1 MTEVAAPKRRIV
13 QVAKDLNIS
22 HRDIMEFLD
31 SRGIKVTSHM
41 SPLGEEAYQLII
53 EEFEKDLQTVERY
66 RKEKTRKQ
74 IHSRM
79 IEEKMNEGSS
89 LEILMPDEADK
100 LDDIVIEEPTEPTI
114 TELLETEPI
123 QEDGKEEAVSVDG
136 ELEELTAEIEEIDE
150 PISEEPV
157 AEPDI
162 DKETPK
168 PKFRKVDL
176 SEIQSK
182 IESPRR
188 RPAKATKDDEKEEK
202 EDLSVTSTIKRT
214 LAAMDHKAK
223 KKRYKRDRDE
233 HDEADFEEEV
243 QSINVRDFMNV
254 HELAEVLDVS
264 PTDIISKC
272 LELGIIATMNQRLE
286 FDTISLIAEDYGY
299 NAVLMEE
306 DVQDSLGDEEEEEDN
321 EKLKPRAPVVTI
333 MGHVDHGKTSLLD
346 YIRREN
352 VVAGEAGGITQH
364 IGAYEVFLEDSNR
377 SVTFLDT
384 PGHEAFTAMRARGAQ
399 VTDVVI
405 LIVAADDGVKPQTI
419 EAIDHAKAAGV
430 PMVVA
435 INKIDKPNANSDVVK
450 KELSEHNV
458 LVEDWGGKVQSVPIS
473 AKTGEGV
480 SDLLELLALETE
492 VLEVKANPDA
502 PARGIVIESRL
513 DKGHGPIAT
522 LLVQRGTLKP
532 GDIFMCGNNNGKVRA
547 LMNERGV
554 RIKSAGPSQPVQV
567 LGFQTVPQAG
577 DGLAVV
583 DDEKIAKK
591 ISGERDRIQ
600 REIDRQKIHTMSLD
614 KLSADIRE
622 GASKLLPLV
631 VKADVDGSIEALVDA
646 LSHIPSDEVKVDVV
660 HHGVGIIS
668 ESDVLLAAAS
678 GAVVIGFNVS
688 INPNATLV
696 AKNNGVD
703 IRVYN
708 VIYDA
713 INEIK
718 LALEG
723 LLEPDIVEKPLG
735 QAEVLKIFKISKL
748 GTIAGCKMIEGVIS
762 RSDTARVR
770 RDGEIIKEGKITSL
784 KHFQDEVKEIDVGKE
799 CGIGIEGMKN
809 FEEGDLIETYT
820 TEEVKRTLEG

>member
-31 SRGIKVTSHM
+31 SRDMKVTSHM

-100 LDDIVIEEPTEPTI
+100 LDNIVIEEPTETTI
-114 TELLETEPI
+114 AELSKTELD
-123 QEDGKEEAVSVDG
+123 DGKEEVVSFDG
-136 ELEELTAEIEEIDE
+136 ELEKLTDTEEINE
-150 PISEEPV
+150 PIAEEPV
-157 AEPDI
+157 AGPEI

-188 RPAKATKDDEKEEK
+188 RPAKTTGDDEKEEK

-233 HDEADFEEEV
+233 QDENDFKEEV

-306 DVQDSLGDEEEEEDN
+306 DVQDSLVDEEDEEDH

-346 YIRREN
+346 YIRSEN
-352 VVAGEAGGITQH
+352 VVAGEAGSITQH
-364 IGAYEVFLEDSNR
+364 IGAYEVILEDSNR

-450 KELSEHNV
+450 KQLSEHEV
-458 LVEDWGGKVQSVPIS
+458 LVEDWGGKVQSIPIS

-480 SDLLELLALETE
+480 TDLLELLALETE
-492 VLEVKANPDA
+492 VLELKANPDA
-502 PARGIVIESRL
+502 PARGTVIESRL

-532 GDIFMCGNNNGKVRA
+532 GDIFICGNNNGKVRA

-554 RIKSAGPSQPVQV
+554 RIKSASPSQPVQI

-577 DGLAVV
+577 DSLVVV

-678 GAVVIGFNVS
+678 NAVVVGFNVS

-713 INEIK
+713 INEIR

-735 QAEVLKIFKISKL
+735 QAEVLKIFKITKL

-784 KHFQDEVKEIDVGKE
+784 KHFQNDVKEIDVGKE

-820 TEEVKRTLEG
+820 TEEVKRTLEA

>member
-1 MTEVAAPKRRIV
+1 MTVVAAPKRRIV

-31 SRGIKVTSHM
+31 SRGIKATSHM

-100 LDDIVIEEPTEPTI
+100 LDGIVIEEPTEPTI
-114 TELLETEPI
+114 TELLETKPE

-136 ELEELTAEIEEIDE
+136 ELEELTAETEEIDE
-150 PISEEPV
+150 PIAEEPV

-162 DKETPK
+162 DRETPK

-188 RPAKATKDDEKEEK
+188 RPAKATEKDEKEEK
-202 EDLSVTSTIKRT
+202 EDVSVTSTIKRT

-254 HELAEVLDVS
+254 HELADVLDVS

-299 NAVLMEE
+299 NTVLMEE
-306 DVQDSLGDEEEEEDN
+306 DVQDSSDEEEKEDS

-346 YIRREN
+346 YIRSEN

-458 LVEDWGGKVQSVPIS
+458 LVEDWGGKVQSVQIS

-492 VLEVKANPDA
+492 VLELKANPDA

-532 GDIFMCGNNNGKVRA
+532 GDIFICGNHNGKVRA

-577 DGLAVV
+577 DGLSVV

-660 HHGVGIIS
+660 HRGVGIIS

-713 INEIK
+713 INEIR

-723 LLEPDIVEKPLG
+723 LLEPDIIEKPLG

-762 RSDTARVR
+762 RSDTARIR

-820 TEEVKRTLEG
+820 TEEVKRTLEA

>member
-1 MTEVAAPKRRIV
+1 
-13 QVAKDLNIS
+13 
-22 HRDIMEFLD
+22 
-31 SRGIKVTSHM
+31 
-41 SPLGEEAYQLII
+41 
-53 EEFEKDLQTVERY
+53 
-66 RKEKTRKQ
+66 
-74 IHSRM
+74 
-79 IEEKMNEGSS
+79 
-89 LEILMPDEADK
+89 
-100 LDDIVIEEPTEPTI
+100 
-114 TELLETEPI
+114 
-123 QEDGKEEAVSVDG
+123 
-136 ELEELTAEIEEIDE
+136 
-150 PISEEPV
+150 
-157 AEPDI
+157 
-162 DKETPK
+162 
-168 PKFRKVDL
+168 
-176 SEIQSK
+176 
-182 IESPRR
+182 
-188 RPAKATKDDEKEEK
+188 
-202 EDLSVTSTIKRT
+202 
-214 LAAMDHKAK
+214 
-223 KKRYKRDRDE
+223 
-233 HDEADFEEEV
+233 
-243 QSINVRDFMNV
+243 
-254 HELAEVLDVS
+254 
-264 PTDIISKC
+264 
-272 LELGIIATMNQRLE
+272 MNQRLE
-286 FDTISLIAEDYGY
+286 FATISLIAEDFGF

-306 DVQDSLGDEEEEEDN
+306 EVENVLMENDEEENIEL
-321 EKLKPRAPVVTI
+321 LKPRAPVITI

-364 IGAYEVFLEDSNR
+364 IGAYEVFLEDGGR

-405 LIVAADDGVKPQTI
+405 LIVAADDGVKPQTT

-430 PMVVA
+430 PIVVA
-435 INKIDKPNANSDVVK
+435 INKIDKPNANPDVVK
-450 KELSEHNV
+450 KELSDNDV
-458 LVEDWGGKVQSVPIS
+458 LVEDWGGKVQSVSIS
-473 AKTGEGV
+473 AKTGEGIT
-480 SDLLELLALETE
+480 DLLELLALETD
-492 VLEVKANPDA
+492 VLELKANPDA

-522 LLVQRGTLKP
+522 VLIQKGTLRP
-532 GDIFMCGNNNGKVRA
+532 GDIFICANKNGKVRA

-554 RIKSAGPSQPVQV
+554 RIESAGPSQPVQI

-577 DGLAVV
+577 DNLTVV

-614 KLSADIRE
+614 RLSADIRE

-631 VKADVDGSIEALVDA
+631 LKADVDGSIEALVDA
-646 LSHIPSDEVKVDVV
+646 LSHIPSDEVKVDIV
-660 HHGVGIIS
+660 HRGVGIIS
-668 ESDVLLAAAS
+668 ESDILLATAS
-678 GAVVIGFNVS
+678 GAVVIGFNISV
-688 INPNATLV
+688 NPNATLL

-735 QAEVLKIFKISKL
+735 QAEVLQIFKISRL
-748 GTIAGCKMIEGVIS
+748 GTIAGCKMIKGIIS
-762 RSDTARVR
+762 QSDIARVR

-784 KHFQDEVKEIDVGKE
+784 RHFQNDVKEIDAGKE

-820 TEEVKRTLEG
+820 TEEVKRTLKA

>member
-1 MTEVAAPKRRIV
+1 MTVEAAPKRRIV

-22 HRDIMEFLD
+22 HRDIMEFLN

-114 TELLETEPI
+114 TEFLETKPK
-123 QEDGKEEAVSVDG
+123 QEDGKEETVSVDD
-136 ELEELTAEIEEIDE
+136 ELEKLTAETEEIDE
-150 PISEEPV
+150 PIADDPV

-162 DKETPK
+162 VKETPK

-188 RPAKATKDDEKEEK
+188 RPAKATEDDEKEKK

-214 LAAMDHKAK
+214 LAAMDHKTK

-233 HDEADFEEEV
+233 DDEADFEKEV

-254 HELAEVLDVS
+254 HELAEVLDVG

-286 FDTISLIAEDYGY
+286 YDTISLIAEDYGY

-306 DVQDSLGDEEEEEDN
+306 DVQDSLSDEEEEEDS

-364 IGAYEVFLEDSNR
+364 IGAYEVFLDDSNR

-480 SDLLELLALETE
+480 TDLLELLALETE
-492 VLEVKANPDA
+492 VLELKANPDA

-522 LLVQRGTLKP
+522 LLVQRGTVKP
-532 GDIFMCGNNNGKVRA
+532 GDIFICGNNNGKVRA

-660 HHGVGIIS
+660 HRGVGIIS

-678 GAVVIGFNVS
+678 GAVVIGFNVP

-713 INEIK
+713 INEIR

-735 QAEVLKIFKISKL
+735 QAVVLKIFKISKL

-784 KHFQDEVKEIDVGKE
+784 KHFQDDVKEIDVGKE

-809 FEEGDLIETYT
+809 FEEDDLIETYT
-820 TEEVKRTLEG
+820 TEEVKRTLEA

>member
-1 MTEVAAPKRRIV
+1 
-13 QVAKDLNIS
+13 
-22 HRDIMEFLD
+22 
-31 SRGIKVTSHM
+31 
-41 SPLGEEAYQLII
+41 
-53 EEFEKDLQTVERY
+53 
-66 RKEKTRKQ
+66 
-74 IHSRM
+74 
-79 IEEKMNEGSS
+79 
-89 LEILMPDEADK
+89 
-100 LDDIVIEEPTEPTI
+100 
-114 TELLETEPI
+114 
-123 QEDGKEEAVSVDG
+123 
-136 ELEELTAEIEEIDE
+136 
-150 PISEEPV
+150 
-157 AEPDI
+157 
-162 DKETPK
+162 
-168 PKFRKVDL
+168 
-176 SEIQSK
+176 
-182 IESPRR
+182 
-188 RPAKATKDDEKEEK
+188 
-202 EDLSVTSTIKRT
+202 
-214 LAAMDHKAK
+214 
-223 KKRYKRDRDE
+223 

-306 DVQDSLGDEEEEEDN
+306 DVQDSLVDEEEEEDH

-450 KELSEHNV
+450 KELSEHEV
-458 LVEDWGGKVQSVPIS
+458 LVEDWGGKVQSIPIS

-492 VLEVKANPDA
+492 VLELKANPDA

-532 GDIFMCGNNNGKVRA
+532 GDIFICGNNNGKVRA

-660 HHGVGIIS
+660 HQGVGIIS

-678 GAVVIGFNVS
+678 NAVVVGFNVS

-703 IRVYN
+703 IRVYT

-713 INEIK
+713 INEIR

-735 QAEVLKIFKISKL
+735 QAEVLKIFK
-748 GTIAGCKMIEGVIS
+748 
-762 RSDTARVR
+762 
-770 RDGEIIKEGKITSL
+770 
-784 KHFQDEVKEIDVGKE
+784 
-799 CGIGIEGMKN
+799 
-809 FEEGDLIETYT
+809 
-820 TEEVKRTLEG
+820 

>member
-1 MTEVAAPKRRIV
+1 MTELASPKRRIV

-22 HRDIMEFLD
+22 HLDIMEFLD
-31 SRGIKVTSHM
+31 SQGIKVISHM
-41 SPLGEEAYQLII
+41 SPLYEEAYQLVI

-66 RKEKTRKQ
+66 RKEKTRKK

-79 IEEKMNEGSS
+79 IEEKMNESSS
-89 LEILMPDEADK
+89 LEILMPDEEEKVDK
-100 LDDIVIEEPTEPTI
+100 VAIEDPAETDIA
-114 TELLETEPI
+114 ELLDAEPD
-123 QEDGKEEAVSVDG
+123 QQDGKEKDVTIDG
-136 ELEELTAEIEEIDE
+136 EMDETSDEIKVGKKLITEKPLT
-150 PISEEPV
+150 
-157 AEPDI
+157 EPDVE
-162 DKETPK
+162 KVAPK

-188 RPAKATKDDEKEEK
+188 RPAKPTEGEKEEK
-202 EDLSVTSTIKRT
+202 EDISVTSTIKRT

-223 KKRYKRDRDE
+223 KKRYRRE
-233 HDEADFEEEV
+233 RGEGEEIDFGEEV

-286 FDTISLIAEDYGY
+286 FATISLIAEDSGF

-306 DVQDSLGDEEEEEDN
+306 EVENVLMENDEEENIEL
-321 EKLKPRAPVVTI
+321 LKPRAPVITI

-364 IGAYEVFLEDSNR
+364 IGAYEVFLEDGGR

-405 LIVAADDGVKPQTI
+405 LIVAADDGVKPQTT

-430 PMVVA
+430 PIVVA
-435 INKIDKPNANSDVVK
+435 INKIDKPNANPDVVK
-450 KELSEHNV
+450 KELSDNDV
-458 LVEDWGGKVQSVPIS
+458 LVEDWGGKVQSVSIS
-473 AKTGEGV
+473 AKTGEGIT
-480 SDLLELLALETE
+480 DLLELLALETD
-492 VLEVKANPDA
+492 VLELKANPDA

-522 LLVQRGTLKP
+522 VLIQKGTLRP
-532 GDIFMCGNNNGKVRA
+532 GDIFICANKNGKVRA

-554 RIKSAGPSQPVQV
+554 RIESAGPSQPVQI

-577 DGLAVV
+577 DNLTVV

-614 KLSADIRE
+614 RLSADIRE
-622 GASKLLPLV
+622 GAAKLLPLV
-631 VKADVDGSIEALVDA
+631 LKADVDGSIEALVDA
-646 LSHIPSDEVKVDVV
+646 LSHIPSDEVKVDIV
-660 HHGVGIIS
+660 HRGVGIIS
-668 ESDVLLAAAS
+668 ESDILLATAS
-678 GAVVIGFNVS
+678 GAVVIGFNISV
-688 INPNATLV
+688 NPNATLL

-735 QAEVLKIFKISKL
+735 QAEVLQIFKISRL
-748 GTIAGCKMIEGVIS
+748 GTIAGCKMIEGIIS
-762 RSDTARVR
+762 QSDIARVR

-784 KHFQDEVKEIDVGKE
+784 RHFQNDVKEIDAGKE

-820 TEEVKRTLEG
+820 TEEVKRTLKA

>member
-1 MTEVAAPKRRIV
+1 
-13 QVAKDLNIS
+13 
-22 HRDIMEFLD
+22 
-31 SRGIKVTSHM
+31 
-41 SPLGEEAYQLII
+41 
-53 EEFEKDLQTVERY
+53 
-66 RKEKTRKQ
+66 
-74 IHSRM
+74 
-79 IEEKMNEGSS
+79 
-89 LEILMPDEADK
+89 
-100 LDDIVIEEPTEPTI
+100 
-114 TELLETEPI
+114 
-123 QEDGKEEAVSVDG
+123 
-136 ELEELTAEIEEIDE
+136 
-150 PISEEPV
+150 
-157 AEPDI
+157 
-162 DKETPK
+162 
-168 PKFRKVDL
+168 
-176 SEIQSK
+176 
-182 IESPRR
+182 
-188 RPAKATKDDEKEEK
+188 
-202 EDLSVTSTIKRT
+202 
-214 LAAMDHKAK
+214 
-223 KKRYKRDRDE
+223 
-233 HDEADFEEEV
+233 
-243 QSINVRDFMNV
+243 
-254 HELAEVLDVS
+254 
-264 PTDIISKC
+264 
-272 LELGIIATMNQRLE
+272 MNQRLE

-299 NAVLMEE
+299 NTVLMEE
-306 DVQDSLGDEEEEEDN
+306 DVQDSSDEEEEEDS

-346 YIRREN
+346 YVRREN

-377 SVTFLDT
+377 RVTFLDT

-492 VLEVKANPDA
+492 VLELKANPDA

-532 GDIFMCGNNNGKVRA
+532 GDIFICGNHNGKVRA

-660 HHGVGIIS
+660 HRGVGIIS

-713 INEIK
+713 INEIR

-723 LLEPDIVEKPLG
+723 LLEPDIIEKPLG

-762 RSDTARVR
+762 RSDTARIR

-820 TEEVKRTLEG
+820 TEEVKRTLEA

>member
-1 MTEVAAPKRRIV
+1 MTVEAAPKRRIV

-22 HRDIMEFLD
+22 HRDIMEFLN

-114 TELLETEPI
+114 TEFLETKPK
-123 QEDGKEEAVSVDG
+123 QEDGKEETVSVDD
-136 ELEELTAEIEEIDE
+136 ELEKLTAETEEIDE
-150 PISEEPV
+150 PIADDPV

-162 DKETPK
+162 VKETPK

-188 RPAKATKDDEKEEK
+188 RPAKATEDDEKEKK

-214 LAAMDHKAK
+214 LAAMDHKTK

-233 HDEADFEEEV
+233 DDEADFEKEV

-254 HELAEVLDVS
+254 HELAEVLDVG

-286 FDTISLIAEDYGY
+286 YDTISLIAEDYGY

-306 DVQDSLGDEEEEEDN
+306 DVQDSLSDEEEEEDS

-364 IGAYEVFLEDSNR
+364 IGAYEVFLDDSNR

-435 INKIDKPNANSDVVK
+435 INKIDKPNVNSDVVK

-480 SDLLELLALETE
+480 TDLLELLALETE
-492 VLEVKANPDA
+492 VLELKANPDA

-522 LLVQRGTLKP
+522 LLVQRGTVKP
-532 GDIFMCGNNNGKVRA
+532 GDIFICGNNNGKVRA

-678 GAVVIGFNVS
+678 NAVVVGFNVS

-713 INEIK
+713 INEIR

-735 QAEVLKIFKISKL
+735 QAVVLKIFKISKL

-784 KHFQDEVKEIDVGKE
+784 KHFQDDVKEIDVGKE

-809 FEEGDLIETYT
+809 FEEDDLIETYT
-820 TEEVKRTLEG
+820 TEEVKRTLEA

>member
-1 MTEVAAPKRRIV
+1 MTVVAAPKRRIV

-31 SRGIKVTSHM
+31 SRGIKATSHM

-100 LDDIVIEEPTEPTI
+100 LDGIVIEEPTEPTI
-114 TELLETEPI
+114 TELLETKPE

-136 ELEELTAEIEEIDE
+136 ELEELTAETEEIDE
-150 PISEEPV
+150 PIAEEPV

-162 DKETPK
+162 DRETPK

-188 RPAKATKDDEKEEK
+188 RPSKATEKDEKEEK
-202 EDLSVTSTIKRT
+202 EDVSVTSTIKRT

-254 HELAEVLDVS
+254 HELADVLDVS

-299 NAVLMEE
+299 NTVLMEE
-306 DVQDSLGDEEEEEDN
+306 DVQDSSDEEEKEDS

-346 YIRREN
+346 YIRSEN

-458 LVEDWGGKVQSVPIS
+458 LVEDWGGKVQSVQIS

-492 VLEVKANPDA
+492 VLELKANPDA

-532 GDIFMCGNNNGKVRA
+532 GDIFICGNHNGKVRA

-660 HHGVGIIS
+660 HRGVGIIS

-713 INEIK
+713 INEIR

-723 LLEPDIVEKPLG
+723 LLEPDIIEKPLG

-762 RSDTARVR
+762 RSDTARIR

-820 TEEVKRTLEG
+820 TEEVKRTLEA

>member
-1 MTEVAAPKRRIV
+1 
-13 QVAKDLNIS
+13 
-22 HRDIMEFLD
+22 
-31 SRGIKVTSHM
+31 
-41 SPLGEEAYQLII
+41 
-53 EEFEKDLQTVERY
+53 
-66 RKEKTRKQ
+66 
-74 IHSRM
+74 
-79 IEEKMNEGSS
+79 
-89 LEILMPDEADK
+89 
-100 LDDIVIEEPTEPTI
+100 
-114 TELLETEPI
+114 
-123 QEDGKEEAVSVDG
+123 
-136 ELEELTAEIEEIDE
+136 
-150 PISEEPV
+150 
-157 AEPDI
+157 
-162 DKETPK
+162 
-168 PKFRKVDL
+168 
-176 SEIQSK
+176 
-182 IESPRR
+182 
-188 RPAKATKDDEKEEK
+188 
-202 EDLSVTSTIKRT
+202 
-214 LAAMDHKAK
+214 
-223 KKRYKRDRDE
+223 
-233 HDEADFEEEV
+233 
-243 QSINVRDFMNV
+243 
-254 HELAEVLDVS
+254 
-264 PTDIISKC
+264 
-272 LELGIIATMNQRLE
+272 MNQRLE

-299 NAVLMEE
+299 NTVLMEE
-306 DVQDSLGDEEEEEDN
+306 DVQDSSDEEEEEDS

-346 YIRREN
+346 YVRREN

-377 SVTFLDT
+377 RVTFLDT

-492 VLEVKANPDA
+492 VLELKANPDA

-532 GDIFMCGNNNGKVRA
+532 GDIFICGNHNGKVRA

-577 DGLAVV
+577 DGLSVV

-646 LSHIPSDEVKVDVV
+646 LSHIPNDEVKVDVV
-660 HHGVGIIS
+660 HRGVGIIS

-713 INEIK
+713 INEIR

-723 LLEPDIVEKPLG
+723 LLEPDIIEKPLG

-762 RSDTARVR
+762 RSDTARIR

-820 TEEVKRTLEG
+820 TEEVKRTLEA

>member
-1 MTEVAAPKRRIV
+1 MTVEAAPKRRIV

-22 HRDIMEFLD
+22 HRDIMEFLN

-114 TELLETEPI
+114 TEFLETKPK
-123 QEDGKEEAVSVDG
+123 QEDGKEETVSVDD
-136 ELEELTAEIEEIDE
+136 ELEKLTAETEEIDE
-150 PISEEPV
+150 PIADDPV

-162 DKETPK
+162 VKETPK

-188 RPAKATKDDEKEEK
+188 RPAKATEDDEKEKK

-214 LAAMDHKAK
+214 LAAMDHKTK

-233 HDEADFEEEV
+233 DDEADFEKEV

-254 HELAEVLDVS
+254 HELAGVLDVG

-286 FDTISLIAEDYGY
+286 YDTISLIAEDYGY

-306 DVQDSLGDEEEEEDN
+306 DVQDSLSDEEEEEDS

-364 IGAYEVFLEDSNR
+364 IGAYEVFLDDSNR

-435 INKIDKPNANSDVVK
+435 INKIDKPNVNSDVVK

-480 SDLLELLALETE
+480 TDLLELLALETE
-492 VLEVKANPDA
+492 VLELKANPDA

-522 LLVQRGTLKP
+522 LLVQRGTVKP
-532 GDIFMCGNNNGKVRA
+532 GDIFICGNNNGKVRA

-678 GAVVIGFNVS
+678 NAVVVGFNVS

-713 INEIK
+713 INEIR

-735 QAEVLKIFKISKL
+735 QAVVLKIFKISKL

-784 KHFQDEVKEIDVGKE
+784 KHFQDDVKEIDVGKE

-809 FEEGDLIETYT
+809 FEEDDLIETYT
-820 TEEVKRTLEG
+820 TEEVKRTLEA

>member
-1 MTEVAAPKRRIV
+1 MTVEAAPKRRIV

-22 HRDIMEFLD
+22 HRDIMEFLN

-114 TELLETEPI
+114 TEFLETKPK
-123 QEDGKEEAVSVDG
+123 QEDGKEETVSVDD
-136 ELEELTAEIEEIDE
+136 ELEKLTAETEEIDE
-150 PISEEPV
+150 PIADDPV

-162 DKETPK
+162 VKETPK

-188 RPAKATKDDEKEEK
+188 RPAKATEDDEKEKK

-214 LAAMDHKAK
+214 LAAMDHKTK

-233 HDEADFEEEV
+233 DDEADFEKEV

-254 HELAEVLDVS
+254 HELAEVLDVG

-286 FDTISLIAEDYGY
+286 YDTISLIAEDYGY

-306 DVQDSLGDEEEEEDN
+306 DVQDSLSDEEEEEDS

-364 IGAYEVFLEDSNR
+364 IGAYEVFLDDSNR

-480 SDLLELLALETE
+480 TDLLELLALETE
-492 VLEVKANPDA
+492 VLELKANPDA

-522 LLVQRGTLKP
+522 LLVQRGTVKP
-532 GDIFMCGNNNGKVRA
+532 SDIFICGNNNGKVRA

-678 GAVVIGFNVS
+678 NAVVVGFNVS

-713 INEIK
+713 INEIR

-784 KHFQDEVKEIDVGKE
+784 KHFQDDVKEIDVGKE

-809 FEEGDLIETYT
+809 FEEDDLIESYT
-820 TEEVKRTLEG
+820 TEEVKRTLEA

>member
-1 MTEVAAPKRRIV
+1 
-13 QVAKDLNIS
+13 
-22 HRDIMEFLD
+22 
-31 SRGIKVTSHM
+31 
-41 SPLGEEAYQLII
+41 
-53 EEFEKDLQTVERY
+53 
-66 RKEKTRKQ
+66 
-74 IHSRM
+74 
-79 IEEKMNEGSS
+79 
-89 LEILMPDEADK
+89 
-100 LDDIVIEEPTEPTI
+100 
-114 TELLETEPI
+114 
-123 QEDGKEEAVSVDG
+123 
-136 ELEELTAEIEEIDE
+136 
-150 PISEEPV
+150 
-157 AEPDI
+157 
-162 DKETPK
+162 
-168 PKFRKVDL
+168 
-176 SEIQSK
+176 
-182 IESPRR
+182 
-188 RPAKATKDDEKEEK
+188 
-202 EDLSVTSTIKRT
+202 
-214 LAAMDHKAK
+214 
-223 KKRYKRDRDE
+223 
-233 HDEADFEEEV
+233 
-243 QSINVRDFMNV
+243 
-254 HELAEVLDVS
+254 
-264 PTDIISKC
+264 
-272 LELGIIATMNQRLE
+272 MNQRLE

-299 NAVLMEE
+299 NTVLMEE
-306 DVQDSLGDEEEEEDN
+306 DVQDSSDEEEEEDS

-346 YIRREN
+346 YVRREN

-377 SVTFLDT
+377 RVTFLDT

-492 VLEVKANPDA
+492 VLELKANPDA

-532 GDIFMCGNNNGKVRA
+532 GDIFICGNHNGKVRA

-577 DGLAVV
+577 DGLSVV

-660 HHGVGIIS
+660 HRGVGIIS

-713 INEIK
+713 INEIR

-723 LLEPDIVEKPLG
+723 LLEPDIIEKPLG

-762 RSDTARVR
+762 RSDTARIR

-820 TEEVKRTLEG
+820 TEEVKRTLEA